1 MPILEIE
8 RIHLQKSQNNGKSLH
23 PTVLVLADPQV
34 GQEFFIHLIDD
45 RLQIRRTAP
54 AAGATQRAAFTTSG
68 NELPAESFTHPSPPP
83 HNFYFILIC
92 FSAGPSGSLIF
103 MRTDSELYRH
113 NPKQT
118 TEYGKKFIHE
128 TGVVK
133 MGHTVPNPMAV
144 E

>member
-23 PTVLVLADPQV
+23 PTVLVLAGPQV

-68 NELPAESFTHPSPPP
+68 NELPAESFTPPSPPP
-83 HNFYFILIC
+83 TQLDKY
-92 FSAGPSGSLIF
+92 A
-103 MRTDSELYRH
+103 DS
-113 NPKQT
+113 
-118 TEYGKKFIHE
+118 F
-128 TGVVK
+128 VK
-133 MGHTVPNPMAV
+133 MYIAHMHQKAYARQDLLTKPLCSEILKIKLFVYLFLFVRFVRHTPLRVH
-144 E
+144 